1 MAADASASLA
11 SASSPPSA
19 TAWVTQ
25 CPRCSSSSPSA
36 TDCNALGALVAVG
49 VVTATLPARRA
60 AQLPPT
66 EALRY
71 EA

>member
-1 MAADASASLA
+1 VNTLA
-11 SASSPPSA
+11 PLPIRFAGMI
-19 TAWVTQ
+19 VTWQ
-25 CPRCSSSSPSA
+25 
-36 TDCNALGALVAVG
+36 TGMLALGALVAVG